1 MTIED
6 IEKLMDKFYDIYED
20 VDEQVFEKLN
30 SYFFDDK
37 EGFKEYVNSQPI
49 GLSSYRAILYESIMD
64 NANGW
69 EDFLLEQIEYIIN
82 ECDSGNKEA
91 EHEIS
96 SIYYLTN
103 ISDLNSA
110 FYTSTIKYL
119 RSKLNSSNKEVRK
132 AALEYIVDLHFE
144 GKLIISDELKSE
156 LQNQLNDKI
165 YNVRLYAYLN
175 LKDDD
180 LLPKGFKQNTMDK
193 IRTWMSPSY
202 RSYLRAK
209 KIGTN
214 AAERVIKN
222 EL

>member
-1 MTIED
+1 MKIED
-6 IEKLMDKFYDIYED
+6 IEKLMDKFYDINED

-30 SYFFDDK
+30 SYFFDNR
-37 EGFKEYVNSQPI
+37 EEFKEYVNSQQL

-69 EDFLLEQIEYIIN
+69 EDFLFEQIKYIID

-103 ISDLNSA
+103 ISGLNST

-119 RSKLNSSNKEVRK
+119 RGKLNSSNKEVRK
-132 AALEYIVDLHFE
+132 AALEYIIDLHFE
-144 GKLIISDELKSE
+144 GNLIIDDELKSD
-156 LQNQLNDKI
+156 LQNQLNDKL

-175 LKDDD
+175 LKDEN
-180 LLPKGFKQNTMDK
+180 LLPKAFKQTTMDK
-193 IRTWMSPSY
+193 IRTWISPNY
-202 RSYLRAK
+202 RSYLKAK
-209 KIGTN
+209 EIGKKV
-214 AAERVIKN
+214 AEQVMKN